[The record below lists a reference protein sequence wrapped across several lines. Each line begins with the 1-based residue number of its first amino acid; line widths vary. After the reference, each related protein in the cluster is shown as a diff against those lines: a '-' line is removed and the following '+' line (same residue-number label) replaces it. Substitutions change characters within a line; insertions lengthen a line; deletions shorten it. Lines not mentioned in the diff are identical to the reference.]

1 MLVVTTDELPG
12 YEVRKVLG
20 EVIGATGRVRNPF
33 VDKVRMLEQ
42 GGRNPR
48 MSHYLAQWRREAID
62 QMTELARE
70 RGANAV
76 VGMRFDHREISEMWG
91 EMCAYGTAVYVV
103 PRSARHS
110 HSTGAGGRHS
120 TSGRPR
126 PARGQAAIP

>member
-1 MLVVTTDELPG
+1 MLVVTTDHLPG

-33 VDKVRMLEQ
+33 VENVRMLD
-42 GGRNPR
+42 GNRHPR

-76 VGMRFDHREISEMWG
+76 VGMRFDHREISDMWG

-103 PRSARHS
+103 PQ
-110 HSTGAGGRHS
+110 TGGHTHTTAAAGRRA
-120 TSGRPR
+120 TTGRPR